1 LDKKKGVV
9 AEENKKRNYLCEKNG
24 ERPNLNWSYLLGR
37 GVQDAT
43 QSIGNDSKTE
53 ATKEQ
58 SAQRA

>member
-9 AEENKKRNYLCEKNG
+9 AEENKKRNYLGEKNCK
-24 ERPNLNWSYLLGR
+24 RPDLNWSYLLGR

-43 QSIGNDSKTE
+43 QSIRNDSKTK